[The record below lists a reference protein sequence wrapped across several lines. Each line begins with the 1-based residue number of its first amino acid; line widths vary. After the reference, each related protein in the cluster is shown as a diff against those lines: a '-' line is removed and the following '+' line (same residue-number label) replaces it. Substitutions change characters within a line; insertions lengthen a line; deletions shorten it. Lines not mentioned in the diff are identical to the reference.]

1 MGIDQNVGIC
11 LKTKESIRIL
21 KFEDK
26 MGIDQNV
33 EIWVLIVKIYQNVD
47 IWVKSWKTI
56 KKLMFQCNRV
66 RIDQNIKIEFNT
78 AGSIKML
85 KFERKR
91 GDWSNADIF

>member
-26 MGIDQNV
+26 TGIDQNV

-47 IWVKSWKTI
+47 IWDILWTASSSDCPIGYCIVYLLKST
-56 KKLMFQCNRV
+56 
-66 RIDQNIKIEFNT
+66 
-78 AGSIKML
+78 L
-85 KFERKR
+85 K
-91 GDWSNADIF
+91 N